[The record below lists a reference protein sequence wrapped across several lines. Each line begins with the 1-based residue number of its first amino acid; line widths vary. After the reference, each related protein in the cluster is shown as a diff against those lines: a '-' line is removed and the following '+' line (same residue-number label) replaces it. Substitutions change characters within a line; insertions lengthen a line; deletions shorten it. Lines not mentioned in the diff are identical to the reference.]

1 MNAFAPCLLKT
12 PPAAKSL
19 RRWQAFAAV
28 ILELVAAPPLVG
40 MALSGHL
47 TGAVYGRYA
56 IVDEGMLKESE
67 AKLAKLHAGEDR
79 KYALT
84 PAQIERLAKAVSEN
98 RPSAGQVGAT
108 AGK

>member
-1 MNAFAPCLLKT
+1 
-12 PPAAKSL
+12 
-19 RRWQAFAAV
+19 
-28 ILELVAAPPLVG
+28 
-40 MALSGHL
+40 
-47 TGAVYGRYA
+47 
-56 IVDEGMLKESE
+56 MLKESE

-98 RPSAGQVGAT
+98 RPSAGQVCST

>member
-1 MNAFAPCLLKT
+1 MVHDF
-12 PPAAKSL
+12 
-19 RRWQAFAAV
+19 RRTAV
-28 ILELVAAPPLVG
+28 RNFERAGIARSAG

-67 AKLAKLHAGEDR
+67 AKLSRLHAGEDR

-84 PAQIERLAKAVSEN
+84 PGQIERLAKAVSEN